1 MNTTKSVYNR
11 LFSKKTELET
21 HKIELSILSE
31 MNESIDKF
39 NKLIKNK
46 SKILDEKILSDFRK
60 NINDYEDMQIELMDL
75 SDKIIMGDKKLLTM
89 EFELGKLNSSVQD
102 SVVKLESNLKK
113 FEKMAKELG
122 INAKENKQFN
132 EGQKALKEFDKFKK
146 WSSEGEKF
154 LKQERASKIKA
165 NI

>member
-1 MNTTKSVYNR
+1 MNTKKAVYNK
-11 LFSKKTELET
+11 LFSKKTKLESQ
-21 HKIELSILSE
+21 KIELSILSE

-46 SKILDEKILSDFRK
+46 SKILDEKVLSDFRK
-60 NINDYEDMQIELMDL
+60 NIGDYEDMQIELMDL

-89 EFELGKLNSSVQD
+89 EFELGKLKSSVED
-102 SVVKLESNLKK
+102 SVLKLESNLKK

-122 INAKENKQFN
+122 INAKENKEFN

-146 WSSEGEKF
+146 WSSESEKF
-154 LKQERASKIKA
+154 LKQERASKLRTKI
-165 NI
+165 